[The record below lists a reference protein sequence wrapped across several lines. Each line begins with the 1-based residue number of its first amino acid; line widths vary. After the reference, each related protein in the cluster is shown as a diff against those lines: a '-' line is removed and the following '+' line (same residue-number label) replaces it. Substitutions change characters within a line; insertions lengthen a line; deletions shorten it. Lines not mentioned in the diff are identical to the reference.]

1 MFDSLPE
8 RIGERYRV
16 IRLLG
21 RGGMGVVYEV
31 EHAHTGAR
39 LALKVMNDRA
49 LANEAAVKRFRR
61 EARISSSIRN
71 EHIVHV
77 IDADAAP
84 ELGGAPYLVMELLE
98 GQDLR
103 RLCGEAPQPTERVLE
118 WLRQVA
124 RGLDKAHALGIVHR
138 DLKPENLF
146 LARREDGTTLVKILD
161 FGVAK
166 MAFDVAANTAF
177 SEILGTPL
185 FMAPEQVD
193 LHGGPVT
200 TRADL
205 FALGLIAY
213 RLITGRNYWSA
224 RLLVH
229 LVREICLQ
237 PMPPPSAR
245 GSDLGPAFDAW
256 FARACHREAA
266 HRFAS
271 AVVQVEALATALSL
285 GGLEPAVLSL
295 PPFPSAERESSLR
308 RLRASALRA
317 LVMATAL
324 AAGGVVWWC
333 ASRTVRARTVALAP
347 RAAVAA
353 AAVSA
358 SPRPTA
364 PAREDRKSR
373 ASREDARSEGVPG
386 AASMSVEPPLAA
398 VPAPLAVPAR
408 RRVSAAIR
416 PAVSA
421 PPTPSS
427 SRALSSAP
435 ALVDP
440 VPAPARPILDPFADQ
455 H

>member
-8 RIGERYRV
+8 PIGGRYRV
-16 IRLLG
+16 IRFLG

-61 EARISSSIRN
+61 EARISSRIRS

-77 IDADAAP
+77 IDADTAP
-84 ELGGAPYLVMELLE
+84 ELGGAPYLVMELLD

-103 RLCGEAPQPTERVLE
+103 RLCGETPQPTERVLE

-124 RGLDKAHALGIVHR
+124 RGIDKAHALGIIHR

-166 MAFDVAANTAF
+166 MTFDAASSSAF

-185 FMAPEQVD
+185 FMAPEQLD
-193 LHGGPVT
+193 LHGAPVT

-205 FALGLIAY
+205 FAFGLIAH
-213 RLITGRNYWSA
+213 RLITGRHYWSA
-224 RLLVH
+224 RLLLD

-237 PMPPPSAR
+237 PMPPPSTR

-256 FARACHREAA
+256 FARACHRDPA
-266 HRFAS
+266 HRFES
-271 AVVQVEALATALSL
+271 AGAQVEALASTLSP
-285 GGLEPAVLSL
+285 GGLEPTILSL
-295 PPFPSAERESSLR
+295 PPFIAAERASSVR
-308 RLRASALRA
+308 RWRASALRA
-317 LVMATAL
+317 VVMATAL
-324 AAGGVVWWC
+324 AAGAMVWWS
-333 ASRTVRARTVALAP
+333 ASRTVRAPL
-347 RAAVAA
+347 VAA
-353 AAVSA
+353 APIAIVAAAPVSVALPPAAPSRQDATSHAGA
-358 SPRPTA
+358 SSSSVALPQAAPPSLPTA
-364 PAREDRKSR
+364 PARPRI
-373 ASREDARSEGVPG
+373 
-386 AASMSVEPPLAA
+386 
-398 VPAPLAVPAR
+398 
-408 RRVSAAIR
+408 SAAIR

-421 PPTPSS
+421 PPTPSA
-427 SRALSSAP
+427 RGLSP
-435 ALVDP
+435 ASGPVDP
-440 VPAPARPILDPFADQ
+440 VRPVRPILDPFADQ